1 MIPRVRFANLPTP
14 IQAMPRLSVALGGP
28 KLFIKRDDLTGMAFG
43 GNKERKLEFVLADAQ
58 SHGAK
63 TLITVGPAQSNHCR
77 LTAALAARY
86 GLGCILI
93 LNDVNGIYKDGN
105 LLLDHLFGAK
115 VHWVKREDRDE
126 KMKEIFQ
133 QAWDEG
139 LRPYQIPVGASNAI
153 GSVGYAFAFDEYLQ
167 QSLDAD
173 WIVTPSSSGGTHAGL
188 ALGVRKANWKGK
200 LLGISIDE
208 TLADLQNVVSGLATE
223 ASERLGDRIDIHP
236 QDIMANA
243 DYLGEGYGFMGKPE
257 MEAIQLFAKYEGI
270 LLDPVYNGRA
280 AAGLIDLIRK
290 GFFKQ
295 DETILYWLTGGGPAI
310 FARPYVEQLADQ
322 VM

>member
-1 MIPRVRFANLPTP
+1 MIPRVRFAQLPTP
-14 IQAMPRLSVALGGP
+14 IQPMPRLSAALGGP
-28 KLFIKRDDLTGMAFG
+28 RLFIKRDDLTGMAFG

-63 TLITVGPAQSNHCR
+63 TLLTVGPAQSNHCR

-86 GLGCILI
+86 GLGCILL
-93 LNDVNGIYKDGN
+93 LNDVNGINVDGN
-105 LLLDHLFGAK
+105 LLLDHLFGAEI
-115 VHWVKREDRDE
+115 HWNKREERDE
-126 KMKEIFQ
+126 KLKEIFQ

-139 LRPYQIPVGASNAI
+139 RRPYQIPVGASNAL
-153 GSVGYAFAFDEYLQ
+153 GSLGYAFAFDEFLQ

-173 WIVTPSSSGGTHAGL
+173 WVVTPSSSGGTHAGL
-188 ALGVRKANWKGK
+188 ALGARRANWKGK

-208 TLADLQNVVSGLATE
+208 TLSDLQDIVSGLASE
-223 ASERLGDRIDIHP
+223 ASERFGDRINIRP

-257 MEAIQLFAKYEGI
+257 IEAIQLFAKYEGI
-270 LLDPVYNGRA
+270 TLDPVYNSRA

-295 DETILYWLTGGGPAI
+295 NETVLYWFTGGGPAI
-310 FARPYVEQLADQ
+310 FARPYVDQLAES
-322 VM
+322 VK